1 MTKTEASKSAAQARI
16 AQLTKQMDALRRPN
30 GTLPSLATK
39 AGKLF
44 ASLEFARDEL
54 KHAAATGSAQ

>member
-1 MTKTEASKSAAQARI
+1 
-16 AQLTKQMDALRRPN
+16 MDALRRPN